1 MIGLHEIEIAGQT
14 HCWWQ
19 SASRPQVSLRLPSSC
34 FEVDGYRNRTKLL
47 LWPTRNDCLCQTM
60 VTGGRG
66 GSKYDA
72 THDAASMETMCTK
85 KKSGGSGKQ
94 QSTQDPRVSDGVRR
108 KPQNQLIYFE
118 TMMGFRRW
126 RCDLKILSHSSSPWK
141 LGGIACPAPH
151 LCMSYR
157 GTNARPPNGMRTD
170 LEHTSF
176 NVKR

>member
-1 MIGLHEIEIAGQT
+1 M
-14 HCWWQ
+14 
-19 SASRPQVSLRLPSSC
+19 RLPSSC

-66 GSKYDA
+66 
-72 THDAASMETMCTK
+72 AASMTQHTMLHRWRRCA
-85 KKSGGSGKQ
+85 
-94 QSTQDPRVSDGVRR
+94 RR
-108 KPQNQLIYFE
+108 KKVVEAENNNLRKIHVCLMEFVANHRINSE

-151 LCMSYR
+151 FCMSYR

-170 LEHTSF
+170 LGHTSF